1 MLDSVYGMTY
11 LRVGNVCVF
20 AQDGGSGSGC
30 EGIENSS
37 SCSVYLLQPTPMT
50 EDGNNSSTSTSTDS
64 GGLSAA
70 AIAGITVGTVTGV
83 VVLAA
88 VGALAT
94 LVIM

>member
-1 MLDSVYGMTY
+1 MVQHTY

-50 EDGNNSSTSTSTDS
+50 EDGNNSSTSTDS